1 MRKAIATHVGFD
13 LRASWLQVHNV
24 PVRWTAVYGH
34 PRASAPSR
42 RAHVSQWLSRHP
54 RCASF
59 KTGTAT
65 HGCHRESK
73 YRRSTLSLVTWV
85 GGEDRSNRHELS
97 NSYTVA
103 EVNAVSRDLDCS
115 WFPKRG
121 SLFLMQPRRA
131 SNSHW
136 FRSQTVVIIAATLH
150 ESISRIS
157 QDSDICECQCTYG
170 SVIVL

>member
-1 MRKAIATHVGFD
+1 MAASPQ
-13 LRASWLQVHNV
+13 RASEVDSGVWTSSRKRPKSPCTRFTVAVKTSTLRKLQDRDRDTWL
-24 PVRWTAVYGH
+24 
-34 PRASAPSR
+34 
-42 RAHVSQWLSRHP
+42 
-54 RCASF
+54 
-59 KTGTAT
+59 
-65 HGCHRESK
+65 RESK